1 MIKTSID
8 LFDETCNAIVSGEL
22 DRQLIPLKKL
32 LEERLSLTR
41 ADADVKDFVVGDRIV
56 LNDKC
61 GTKYLIGEEG
71 PVVAIR
77 RSKISISF
85 DKPKGRFART
95 NSEGGTYSANVVV
108 PVSIV
113 DKI

>member
-8 LFDETCNAIVSGEL
+8 LFDETCNAIVGGEL

-32 LEERLSLTR
+32 LEERLSLLR
-41 ADADVKDFVVGDRIV
+41 VDADIKDFVVGDKVV

-71 PVVAIR
+71 TVVAIR

-85 DKPKGRFART
+85 DKPKGRFSRT
-95 NSEGGTYSANVVV
+95 NSKGEIYSAHVVV
-108 PVSIV
+108 PISIV

>member
-8 LFDETCNAIVSGEL
+8 LFDETCNAIVGGEL

-32 LEERLSLTR
+32 LEERLSLLR
-41 ADADVKDFVVGDRIV
+41 VDADIKDFVVGDKVV

-71 PVVAIR
+71 TVVAIR

-85 DKPKGRFART
+85 DKPKGRFVRT

-108 PVSIV
+108 PISIV

>member
-8 LFDETCNAIVSGEL
+8 LFDETCNAIVGGEL

-32 LEERLSLTR
+32 LDERLSLLR
-41 ADADVKDFVVGDRIV
+41 VDADIKDFVVGDKIV

-71 PVVAIR
+71 TVVAIR

-85 DKPKGRFART
+85 DKPKGRFSRT
-95 NSEGGTYSANVVV
+95 NSKGEIYSVYVVV
-108 PVSIV
+108 PISIV

>member
-8 LFDETCNAIVSGEL
+8 LFDETCNAVVAGEL
-22 DRQLIPLKKL
+22 DKQLIQLRKL
-32 LEERLSLTR
+32 IEERLSLLR
-41 ADADVKDFVVGDRIV
+41 VDADIKDFVVGDKVV

-71 PVVAIR
+71 TVVAIR

-85 DKPKGRFART
+85 DKPKGRFSRT
-95 NSEGGTYSANVVV
+95 DSKGDIYSAHVVV

>member
-8 LFDETCNAIVSGEL
+8 LFDETCNAIVGGEL

-32 LEERLSLTR
+32 IEERLSLLR
-41 ADADVKDFVVGDRIV
+41 VDADIKDFVVGDKIV

-71 PVVAIR
+71 TVVAIR

-85 DKPKGRFART
+85 DKPKGRFSRT
-95 NSEGGTYSANVVV
+95 NSKGEIYSAHVVV
-108 PVSIV
+108 PISIV

>member
-22 DRQLIPLKKL
+22 DMQLVPLKKL
-32 LEERLSLTR
+32 LEERLSIIR

-71 PVVAIR
+71 TVVAIR

-85 DKPKGRFART
+85 DKPKGRFSRT
-95 NSEGGTYSANVVV
+95 DSKGDIYSAHVVV

-113 DKI
+113 DKL

>member
-8 LFDETCNAIVSGEL
+8 LFDETCNAIVGGEL

-32 LEERLSLTR
+32 IEERLSLLR
-41 ADADVKDFVVGDRIV
+41 VDADIKDFVVGDKIV

-71 PVVAIR
+71 TVVAIR
-77 RSKISISF
+77 RSKITITF

-95 NSEGGTYSANVVV
+95 NSKGEIYSANAVV
-108 PVSIV
+108 PISIV

>member
-8 LFDETCNAIVSGEL
+8 LFDETCNAIVGGEL

-32 LEERLSLTR
+32 LDERLSLLR
-41 ADADVKDFVVGDRIV
+41 VDADIKDFVVGDKVV

-71 PVVAIR
+71 TVVAIR

-95 NSEGGTYSANVVV
+95 NSKGEIYSAHVVV
-108 PVSIV
+108 PISIV

>member
-8 LFDETCNAIVSGEL
+8 LFDETCNAIVGGEL

-32 LEERLSLTR
+32 LDERLSLLR
-41 ADADVKDFVVGDRIV
+41 VDADIKDFVVGDKIV

-71 PVVAIR
+71 TVVAIR
-77 RSKISISF
+77 RSKISITF

-95 NSEGGTYSANVVV
+95 NSKGEIYSAHVVV
-108 PVSIV
+108 PISIV

>member
-8 LFDETCNAIVSGEL
+8 LFDETCNAIVGGEL

-32 LEERLSLTR
+32 LEERLSLLR
-41 ADADVKDFVVGDRIV
+41 VDADIKDFVVGDKIV

-71 PVVAIR
+71 TVVAIR

-95 NSEGGTYSANVVV
+95 NSKGEIYSAHVVV
-108 PVSIV
+108 PISIV

>member
-8 LFDETCNAIVSGEL
+8 LFDETCNAIVGGEL

-32 LEERLSLTR
+32 LDERLSLLR
-41 ADADVKDFVVGDRIV
+41 VDADIKDFVVGDKIV

-71 PVVAIR
+71 TVVAIR

-85 DKPKGRFART
+85 DKPKGRFSRT
-95 NSEGGTYSANVVV
+95 NSKGEIYSAHVVV
-108 PVSIV
+108 PISIV

>member
-8 LFDETCNAIVSGEL
+8 LFDETCNAIVGGEL

-32 LEERLSLTR
+32 LEERLSLLR
-41 ADADVKDFVVGDRIV
+41 VDADIKDFVVGDKVV

-71 PVVAIR
+71 TVVAIR

-95 NSEGGTYSANVVV
+95 NSKGEIYSAHVVV
-108 PVSIV
+108 PISIV

>member
-71 PVVAIR
+71 TVVAIR
-77 RSKISISF
+77 RSKISITF
-85 DKPKGRFART
+85 DKPKGRFSRI
-95 NSEGGTYSANVVV
+95 NSKGETYSANVVV
-108 PVSIV
+108 PVGIV

>member
-1 MIKTSID
+1 MIKTFID

-32 LEERLSLTR
+32 IEERLSHLR
-41 ADADVKDFVVGDRIV
+41 VDADIKDFVVGDKVV

-71 PVVAIR
+71 TVVAIR

>member
-8 LFDETCNAIVSGEL
+8 LFDETCNAIVGGEL

-32 LEERLSLTR
+32 LDERLSLLR
-41 ADADVKDFVVGDRIV
+41 VDADIKDFVVGDKIV

-71 PVVAIR
+71 TVVAIR

-95 NSEGGTYSANVVV
+95 NSKGEIYSAHVVV
-108 PVSIV
+108 PISIV